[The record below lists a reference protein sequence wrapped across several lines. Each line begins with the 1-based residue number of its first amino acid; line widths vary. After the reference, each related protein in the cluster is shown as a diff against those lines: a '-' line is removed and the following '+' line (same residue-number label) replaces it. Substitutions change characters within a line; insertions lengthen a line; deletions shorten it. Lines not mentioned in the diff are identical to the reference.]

1 MFSTRILKLLSII
14 TLSTSVVVAQTPPS
28 AISHFKVG
36 IKENK
41 KNNFDRAIEEFT
53 IAIEI
58 SSHPGPHRAGKRFS
72 PQHLAGGAELDSIE
86 ETKTI
91 TILDK
96 FTAVAYAN
104 RCFARCRKG
113 DFAGAIADC
122 DQAIR
127 ITPRLVEAY
136 LNRGIARAMV
146 GDDTA
151 ALIDLNGALEIDPHL
166 VEALVGRGS
175 LRKDLGDIDGA
186 LSDLNRALALDQ
198 RSAAA
203 YLFRGY
209 ALQSLWRGAG
219 FWSAAL
225 ITTALFAGDHLEKPH
240 ENAIDIGMI
249 FALAIVLCISVR
261 VTGSLWWA
269 VGWHAAFDFGQFFV
283 IGTPNGGRVPQGRLF
298 DVTSPGPAW
307 ITGGELGTE
316 ASYFMIPAVIG
327 TFLYVILFLRRRSSP
342 V

>member
-1 MFSTRILKLLSII
+1 MFIGPDGLRHGWRFLIFAAAIFLVVQFLEQPAIAFLAAKLHVNRSALSAPSII
-14 TLSTSVVVAQTPPS
+14 VSDGFDLIVILVVTGVAARFEQRRIDSYGLPVNG
-28 AISHFKVG
+28 AFGGFFWDGV
-36 IKENK
+36 
-41 KNNFDRAIEEFT
+41 
-53 IAIEI
+53 IA
-58 SSHPGPHRAGKRFS
+58 G
-72 PQHLAGGAELDSIE
+72 
-86 ETKTI
+86 
-91 TILDK
+91 
-96 FTAVAYAN
+96 
-104 RCFARCRKG
+104 FA
-113 DFAGAIADC
+113 AIAFVGVGMLISGGLLVHGVALHGA
-122 DQAIR
+122 QL
-127 ITPRLVEAY
+127 ITSSVLW
-136 LNRGIARAMV
+136 LIAM
-146 GDDTA
+146 
-151 ALIDLNGALEIDPHL
+151 L
-166 VEALVGRGS
+166 LVGVMEE
-175 LRKDLGDIDGA
+175 
-186 LSDLNRALALDQ
+186 
-198 RSAAA
+198 

-298 DVTSPGPAW
+298 DVTFPGPAW